1 MPVRGALLRRAGEPD
16 AAGIRRPGMVVATRP
31 QALVT
36 APAAATIR
44 YLGPLLD
51 YGKVMILEPGDGYLL
66 VLAGL
71 GEVYGAVGEVVPAG
85 SPVGL
90 MGGREAG
97 AAEALAGQGDAT
109 AGSGRSETLYV
120 ELRRGAEPVDPAPW
134 FEATGQ

>member
-1 MPVRGALLRRAGEPD
+1 
-16 AAGIRRPGMVVATRP
+16 MVVAARP

-51 YGKVMILEPGDGYLL
+51 YGNVMILEPGDGYLL

-97 AAEALAGQGDAT
+97 AAEFLVEEGDA
-109 AGSGRSETLYV
+109 AGGGRTETLYV

-134 FEATGQ
+134 FEATGE